1 MHTKLDPQLADLV
14 ERTESSRGDAA
25 AMVDVLVGL
34 ATPLDAAIRADLVA
48 RGLRMRSEIG
58 TVLTGS
64 VPLRDVR
71 RLAQSPHVLK
81 LEASTPL
88 YREPTNHGE

>member
-1 MHTKLDPQLADLV
+1 MHTKLDPHLADLV
-14 ERTESSRGDAA
+14 EQAETNRGAA
-25 AMVDVLVGL
+25 ATTVDVLVGL
-34 ATPLDAAIRADLVA
+34 ATPVDAAIRADLTA

-71 RLAQSPHVLK
+71 RLAESPHVLK

-88 YREPTNHGE
+88 YREPTNPGE